1 MGVTGGRTG
10 VRPPSPEAV
19 ETTEMPTTRT
29 TRPHPLRSRGAD
41 FLSVVAVVIAMWAP
55 TAIVMD
61 KPLAVAA
68 AGIAVLC
75 CAAAGTLDSA
85 NRRAPAAFVF
95 CLLLCSSAFLIHA
108 VTR

>member
-1 MGVTGGRTG
+1 
-10 VRPPSPEAV
+10 
-19 ETTEMPTTRT
+19 
-29 TRPHPLRSRGAD
+29 
-41 FLSVVAVVIAMWAP
+41 
-55 TAIVMD
+55 MD